1 MKVVLQRVSEARVH
15 VESRLV
21 GEIGRGYLLLIGFGQ
36 GDTEECI
43 APMIEKILTL
53 RIFPNEAGRF
63 DKDIMQ
69 VDGEILAVSQF
80 TLFADTSKGRRPEFF
95 QALEPQEAARLF
107 TVFVEKLAATGVK
120 KVATGEF
127 GAMMQVSLVNDGPVT
142 ITLERAG

>member
-15 VESRLV
+15 VEGRLV
-21 GEIGRGYLLLIGFGQ
+21 GKIGRGYLLLVGFGK

-43 APMIEKILTL
+43 RPMIEKIINM
-53 RIFPNEAGRF
+53 RIFPNDAGRF
-63 DKDIMQ
+63 DKDITQ

-95 QALEPQEAARLF
+95 QALEPAEAARLF
-107 TVFVEKLAATGVK
+107 TLFVEQLRTTPVR

-142 ITLERAG
+142 ITL